1 MGILIGCKKSDT
13 PKDYAASIKD
23 RTWWGIFTNTGKTPE
38 YYSIH
43 FNTDSSLLWSDLSG
57 DYAGKWKIADRQ
69 LTMTFT
75 AINDEIKAD
84 ITDDDKL
91 ENITD
96 NTSFYDVNS
105 GALIASP
112 NIPLDN
118 TVWNGSANITTSKAL
133 QLRFNTGSKVT
144 INIENTV
151 IKSYSYTRS
160 TSGAVIRTTLTGG
173 DVFFGVITINNE
185 LRGSVGKS
193 DSPWQANKQ

>member
-105 GALIASP
+105 GALIA
-112 NIPLDN
+112 
-118 TVWNGSANITTSKAL
+118 
-133 QLRFNTGSKVT
+133 
-144 INIENTV
+144 
-151 IKSYSYTRS
+151 
-160 TSGAVIRTTLTGG
+160 
-173 DVFFGVITINNE
+173 
-185 LRGSVGKS
+185 
-193 DSPWQANKQ
+193 